1 MNEKSRE
8 ILDVFKQISSIPRC
22 SKREAHISQWLK
34 QWAGAKGFAVQND
47 PAGNV
52 KINVAAGSGYEN
64 APGIV
69 FQGHLDMVCEKTPNS
84 NHDFSKDP
92 IQLIYDG
99 EWLRA
104 DNTSLGADNGIAV
117 AMGVVLAND
126 SSLGHPALELLFT
139 VDEETGL
146 NGAKMLEPGF
156 VNGKILLNLDSE
168 TEGVFTV
175 GCAGAR
181 DTHVHADLGF
191 AKLSDD
197 NELFKLRVQGLQGG
211 HSGID
216 IHRQRANANK
226 IIAGALDHIKKAC
239 DIRLVSI
246 QGGTAHNAI
255 PRDAAATIA
264 CNKAHIGTMQQI
276 VTDFKQTVQSEYA
289 AIEKNM
295 ALSLLQI
302 DKNSIDKMA
311 LTSEDTDRV
320 IDLLLNLPHGPKD
333 MSAAFKDLVET
344 SSNLATIAI
353 ENTTLQILTSQRSS
367 VMSNLDEM
375 TATVEATAAQSGA
388 ETRRENEYPPWQ
400 PDMNSALLQRC
411 KDLYNQIFD
420 QDAVVQVIHAGLECA
435 IIGAKYPGMD
445 MISFGPTIENP
456 HSPDEGLYIPS
467 VERVWKFLVALLKS
481 FRE

>member
-64 APGIV
+64 APSIV

-211 HSGID
+211 HSGCGCSGHPCRTGMRH
-216 IHRQRANANK
+216 HR
-226 IIAGALDHIKKAC
+226 C
-239 DIRLVSI
+239 
-246 QGGTAHNAI
+246 
-255 PRDAAATIA
+255 
-264 CNKAHIGTMQQI
+264 QI
-276 VTDFKQTVQSEYA
+276 SWYGH
-289 AIEKNM
+289 
-295 ALSLLQI
+295 
-302 DKNSIDKMA
+302 
-311 LTSEDTDRV
+311 
-320 IDLLLNLPHGPKD
+320 DLL
-333 MSAAFKDLVET
+333 
-344 SSNLATIAI
+344 
-353 ENTTLQILTSQRSS
+353 
-367 VMSNLDEM
+367 
-375 TATVEATAAQSGA
+375 
-388 ETRRENEYPPWQ
+388 W
-400 PDMNSALLQRC
+400 PD
-411 KDLYNQIFD
+411 D
-420 QDAVVQVIHAGLECA
+420 
-435 IIGAKYPGMD
+435 
-445 MISFGPTIENP
+445 
-456 HSPDEGLYIPS
+456 
-467 VERVWKFLVALLKS
+467 
-481 FRE
+481 

>member
-1 MNEKSRE
+1 
-8 ILDVFKQISSIPRC
+8 
-22 SKREAHISQWLK
+22 
-34 QWAGAKGFAVQND
+34 
-47 PAGNV
+47 
-52 KINVAAGSGYEN
+52 
-64 APGIV
+64 
-69 FQGHLDMVCEKTPNS
+69 
-84 NHDFSKDP
+84 
-92 IQLIYDG
+92 
-99 EWLRA
+99 
-104 DNTSLGADNGIAV
+104 
-117 AMGVVLAND
+117 
-126 SSLGHPALELLFT
+126 
-139 VDEETGL
+139 
-146 NGAKMLEPGF
+146 
-156 VNGKILLNLDSE
+156 
-168 TEGVFTV
+168 V

-467 VERVWKFLVALLKS
+467 IERVWKFLVALLKS